1 MQQYDQRIN
10 AGRFDETIVGWEK
23 PKMGESM
30 KNFGNAITLMRS
42 VANLWFGGDIEA
54 AFKAISSVCGYT
66 ATYLRAIANRWF
78 HGSIRK
84 TINAIKRRMK

>member
-1 MQQYDQRIN
+1 MLRYDQRIN
-10 AGRFDETIVGWEK
+10 AGRFDEAIVGREK

-30 KNFGNAITLMRS
+30 KNFNNAITLMRS
-42 VANLWFGGDIEA
+42 VANLWFGGNIEA
-54 AFKAISSVCGYT
+54 AFKAVSSTCGYT

-84 TINAIKRRMK
+84 IINAIKRKMK